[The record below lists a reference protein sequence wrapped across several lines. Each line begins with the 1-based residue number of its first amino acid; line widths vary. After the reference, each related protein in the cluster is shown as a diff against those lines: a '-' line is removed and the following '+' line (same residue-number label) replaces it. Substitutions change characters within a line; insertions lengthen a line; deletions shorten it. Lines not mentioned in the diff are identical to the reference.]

1 MAEKEVIRLDGRD
14 FVSVDQGL
22 TMAQNDFVLVLLEEI
37 GSESPESKETAADI
51 VAKIARKDKSP
62 DLGQRLLRTILKS
75 GRASEVL
82 AGLLTE
88 KGKRWTRRE
97 ALRNAEIFAEIRDNV
112 AQVAMRGALVAFV
125 IGFFQS
131 GPASSTTSPKSS
143 SPNEKVPGTTNGEV
157 AISESSPGSS
167 VQ

>member
-1 MAEKEVIRLDGRD
+1 MADKEVIRLDERD

-22 TMAQNDFVLVLLEEI
+22 TMAQNDYVLVLLEEI
-37 GSESPESKETAADI
+37 GSEEGETAYDI
-51 VAKIARKDKSP
+51 VARIARKDKSP
-62 DLGQRLLRTILKS
+62 NLGQRLLRTILKS
-75 GRASEVL
+75 GRASELL

-88 KGKRWTRRE
+88 QGKRWTRRE

-112 AQVAMRGALVAFV
+112 AQVAMRGALVSFV
-125 IGFFQS
+125 IGFFQF
-131 GPASSTTSPKSS
+131 GPKSSQTSPKSS